1 MFIKML
7 SIQNYR
13 NFGEPAFVLA
23 LKRFTLILGEN
34 NVGKT
39 NLLNAL
45 CLLFGGDLSVA
56 QSRMLEVDDFN
67 YGSVTRLRKQ
77 VADPGIPPDEIA
89 FPEIVID
96 AWLTGMNEDQEA
108 VVGDW
113 FTDSTFSEARLTYR
127 YSLRSSFSPADW
139 IQSQRELIGLTFAD
153 AANSTKAEVAGQA
166 ESPAQELWR
175 RVEFPIAEYRYS
187 LYGGGRPTNE
197 CDAHI
202 LRMLRFELL
211 DALRD
216 ARREL
221 IASGETRLLFRILRQ
236 NHDSKYADLKTS
248 LLVLE
253 ECVKKN
259 AALISV
265 RKEVGKLLERVS
277 LATSDGDNSIDFV
290 FSSPDA
296 VELIKKIGMVY
307 GAHPV
312 NVERNGLGRNNL
324 LYISLV
330 LSQLAKPSDTAT
342 MSSDA
347 SAFFRVV
354 GIEEPEAHL
363 HPHLQDH
370 LSRNIE
376 AIRDDHENRM
386 QLLLTSHSTHIAAKL
401 KLANSVILFNDSTG
415 KLKSHYIL
423 EGLDESKE
431 RDSIRFLSLYLDAT
445 KSRMLFARRLLLV
458 EGIAEQTLLPR
469 LFQRHHGA
477 TLERHG
483 ATVVNVNGVAF
494 SHFLKVVK
502 NGYFLKCVVLTDS
515 DTGTKSENRAKT
527 LKAAY
532 EDGHVVSVEITEDS
546 TFERDLIA
554 ANRNGTG
561 KSLILE
567 ALIRTRLRLGKSIEK
582 TTGSGDL
589 DVGTCFDAIEE
600 YKAEFAF
607 NLSELL
613 DTEGKALVL
622 PKYIQRAF
630 DFVVPPATTTG
641 ELQ

>member
-1 MFIKML
+1 MFITKL

-13 NFGEPAFVLA
+13 NFGETPFVLP

-56 QSRMLEVDDFN
+56 QSRMLELDDFN
-67 YGSVTRLRKQ
+67 YKSVTRLRKH
-77 VADPGIPPDEIA
+77 VADPTVQPETIA

-96 AWLTGMNEDQEA
+96 ARLTGMNEDQEA

-113 FTDSTFSEARLTYR
+113 FTDSTFSEARVTYR
-127 YSLRSSFSPADW
+127 YALRSSFNPVDW
-139 IQSQRELIGLTFAD
+139 ITSQRDLLGRNAPYSSELNGID
-153 AANSTKAEVAGQA
+153 AVEQV
-166 ESPAQELWR
+166 EPSPQELWR
-175 RVEFPIAEYRYS
+175 RVDFPIAEYRYS
-187 LYGGGRPTNE
+187 LYGGGRPANE

-202 LRMLRFELL
+202 LRMLKVELL

-236 NHDSKYADLKTS
+236 NHDSKYADLKAG
-248 LLVLE
+248 LLALE
-253 ECVKKN
+253 ECVKQN
-259 AALISV
+259 AALKSV
-265 RKEVGKLLERVS
+265 RTEVGKLLEKVS
-277 LATSDGDNSIDFV
+277 LATSVGDNSIDFV

-307 GAHPV
+307 GANPV

-330 LSQLAKPSDTAT
+330 LSQLAKPSDAAA

-347 SAFFRVV
+347 TAFFRVV

-376 AIRDDHENRM
+376 AIRDDHEDGM

-401 KLANSVILFNDSTG
+401 NLANSVILFNDLSGT
-415 KLKSHYIL
+415 LKSHYIL
-423 EGLDESKE
+423 EGLDETKE

-445 KSRMLFARRLLLV
+445 KSQMFFARRLLLV
-458 EGIAEQTLLPR
+458 EGIAEQTLLPL
-469 LFQRHHGA
+469 LFRRHREG

-483 ATVVNVNGVAF
+483 ATVINVNGVAF
-494 SHFLKVVK
+494 DHFLKVVK

-515 DTGTKSENRAKT
+515 DIGTEAENRANT
-527 LKAAY
+527 LKAEY
-532 EDGHVVSVEITEDS
+532 EDKTVISVEITDDS

-554 ANRNGTG
+554 SNQNGTG

-567 ALIRTRLRLGKSIEK
+567 ALKQIRPTLGKNIEK
-582 TTGSGDL
+582 AAGRGDL
-589 DVGTCFDAIEE
+589 DVDACFKAIEK

-607 NLSELL
+607 TLATLL
-613 DTEGKALVL
+613 DTDGRSLTL
-622 PKYIQRAF
+622 PPYIQRAF
-630 DFVVPPATTTG
+630 DFVVPPTAKG
-641 ELQ
+641 EQQ

>member
-1 MFIKML
+1 MFIKTL

-13 NFGEPAFVLA
+13 NFGEPAFVLF

-56 QSRMLEVDDFN
+56 QSRILELDDFN
-67 YGSVTRLRKQ
+67 YESVTRLRKQ
-77 VADPGIPPDEIA
+77 VADPAVQPDAIT

-96 AWLTGMNEDQEA
+96 AWLAGMNEDQEA

-113 FTDSTFSEARLTYR
+113 FTDSTFSEARITYR
-127 YSLRSSFSPADW
+127 YSLRSSFHPVGW
-139 IQSQRELIGLTFAD
+139 ITSQRELLGLNS
-153 AANSTKAEVAGQA
+153 ANSPQPEESNVGQGD
-166 ESPAQELWR
+166 PPQELWR

-187 LYGGGRPTNE
+187 LYGGGRLANE
-197 CDAHI
+197 CDAHV
-202 LRMLRFELL
+202 LRMLKVELL

-221 IASGETRLLFRILRQ
+221 IASGKTRLLFRILRQ
-236 NHDSKYADLKTS
+236 NHDSKYADLKAG
-248 LLVLE
+248 LLALE
-253 ECVKKN
+253 ECVKQN
-259 AALISV
+259 AALKSV
-265 RKEVGKLLERVS
+265 RTKVGKLLERVS
-277 LATSDGDNSIDFV
+277 LATSVGDNSIDFV
-290 FSSPDA
+290 FSSPDTA
-296 VELIKKIGMVY
+296 ELIKKIGMVY
-307 GAHPV
+307 GANPV

-330 LSQLAKPSDTAT
+330 LSQLAKPSDAAA
-342 MSSDA
+342 MSSDVTA
-347 SAFFRVV
+347 LFRVV

-376 AIRDDHENRM
+376 AIRDDHEDGM
-386 QLLLTSHSTHIAAKL
+386 QLLITSHSTHIAAKL
-401 KLANSVILFNDSTG
+401 NLANSVILFNDPTG
-415 KLKSHYIL
+415 TLRSHYIL
-423 EGLDESKE
+423 EGLDETME

-445 KSRMLFARRLLLV
+445 KSRMFFARRLLLV

-515 DTGTKSENRAKT
+515 DAGTKTENRADT
-527 LKAAY
+527 LKAEY
-532 EDGHVVSVEITEDS
+532 EDKEVISVEITDDS

-567 ALIRTRLRLGKSIEK
+567 ALKGTRPTLGKNIEK
-582 TTGSGDL
+582 STGMGDL
-589 DVGTCFDAIEE
+589 DVDTCFDAIKE

-607 NLSELL
+607 TLATLL
-613 DTEGKALVL
+613 DTDEGSLNL
-622 PKYIQRAF
+622 PSYIQRAF
-630 DFVVPPATTTG
+630 DFVVPPTAKG
-641 ELQ
+641 EPE

>member
-1 MFIKML
+1 MYIRSL

-13 NFGEPAFVLA
+13 NFGEPAFVLP

-56 QSRMLEVDDFN
+56 QSRMLELDDFN
-67 YGSVTRLRKQ
+67 YDSVTRLRKQ
-77 VADPGIPPDEIA
+77 VADPTVQPDSIS

-113 FTDSTFSEARLTYR
+113 FTDSTFSDARITYR
-127 YSLRSSFSPADW
+127 YALRSSFNPVDW
-139 IQSQRELIGLTFAD
+139 ITSQRKLLGLTSDNSTAPDEAD
-153 AANSTKAEVAGQA
+153 AADPV
-166 ESPAQELWR
+166 ESPPQEFWR

-187 LYGGGRPTNE
+187 LYGGGRPANE
-197 CDAHI
+197 CDAHV
-202 LRMLRFELL
+202 LRLLKVELL

-236 NHDSKYADLKTS
+236 NHDSKYADLKAS
-248 LLVLE
+248 LITLE

-259 AALISV
+259 AALKTV
-265 RKEVGKLLERVS
+265 RTEVGKLLERVS
-277 LATSDGDNSIDFV
+277 LATSVGDNSIDFV

-307 GAHPV
+307 GANPV

-324 LYISLV
+324 LYISLI
-330 LSQLAKPSDTAT
+330 LSQLTKPTGPAD
-342 MSSDA
+342 MSSEA
-347 SAFFRVV
+347 TAYFRVV

-376 AIRDDHENRM
+376 AIRDDHEDGM

-401 KLANSVILFNDSTG
+401 NLANSVILFNDSTG
-415 KLKSHYIL
+415 TLRSHYIL
-423 EGLDESKE
+423 EGLDETKE

-445 KSRMLFARRLLLV
+445 KSQMFFARRLILV

-469 LFQRHHGA
+469 LFDQHHGA
-477 TLERHG
+477 SLERHG
-483 ATVVNVNGVAF
+483 ATVINVNGVAF
-494 SHFLKVVK
+494 SHFLKVVR

-515 DTGTKSENRAKT
+515 DTGKATEERADD
-527 LKAAY
+527 LKKDY
-532 EDGHVVSVEITEDS
+532 EDKQIIAVEITDDN

-554 ANRNGTG
+554 VNRMGAA
-561 KSLILE
+561 KLLILA
-567 ALIRTRLRLGKSIEK
+567 ALKATRPQLGKQIEK
-582 TTGSGDL
+582 STGTNDL
-589 DVGTCFDAIEE
+589 DVDQCFKAIENH
-600 YKAEFAF
+600 KAAFAF
-607 NLSELL
+607 NLAELL
-613 DTEGKALVL
+613 DADAGSLTL
-622 PKYIQRAF
+622 PPYIQRAF
-630 DFVVPPATTTG
+630 DFVVPLNATG
-641 ELQ
+641 EPQ